1 MSAPQGMS
9 LKNCRTRAEAVKRFE
24 TWLDEYL
31 AEQVRAMAADWSA
44 HDGATCDVPEFLS
57 GVAELRHVFG
67 QRAIGKAIALR
78 WSIFFNHIHDP
89 AGVQRPK
96 AKGRVAR
103 AENEP
108 RDGVTGIMDAKIHAR
123 KRHQPGHW
131 DHESA

>member
-57 GVAELRHVFG
+57 EVAELRAHFE
-67 QRAIGKAIALR
+67 R
-78 WSIFFNHIHDP
+78 S
-89 AGVQRPK
+89 
-96 AKGRVAR
+96 R
-103 AENEP
+103 AEC
-108 RDGVTGIMDAKIHAR
+108 VAQFAQALDAFFGPEQR
-123 KRHQPGHW
+123 
-131 DHESA
+131 